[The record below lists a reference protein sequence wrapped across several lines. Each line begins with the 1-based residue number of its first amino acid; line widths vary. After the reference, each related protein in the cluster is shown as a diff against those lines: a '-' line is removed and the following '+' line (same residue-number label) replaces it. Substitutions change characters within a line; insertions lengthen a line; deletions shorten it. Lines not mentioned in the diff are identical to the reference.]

1 MRTFL
6 DRLYLGAAWVAAAA
20 IFAIALLISAQVTLN
35 FTTRVL
41 GLGLP
46 SSIPSYAD
54 FSGFLLAAATFLAL
68 PWTLRS
74 GGHIRVSLLTR
85 RVAGR
90 ARTLLE
96 VAVLAIAA
104 GLVAWI
110 CWYLVLL
117 VGESIHYGDVSSGT
131 IPVPLWLPQGV
142 MTLGTGLLLV
152 ALIDS
157 MVGTWRAGVPTIED
171 GEEI

>member
-1 MRTFL
+1 MRTVL
-6 DRLYLGAAWVAAAA
+6 DRLYLAAAWVAAAA
-20 IFAIALLISAQVTLN
+20 IFAIALLVSAQVLLN
-35 FTTRVL
+35 FATRVL

-85 RVAGR
+85 RVTGR
-90 ARTLLE
+90 ARALLE
-96 VAVLAIAA
+96 VAVLAVAA
-104 GLVAWI
+104 ALVGWI
-110 CWYLVLL
+110 GWYLVLL
-117 VGESIHYGDVSSGT
+117 VGESLHYGDVSSGM

-142 MTLGTGLLLV
+142 MTLGMGLLLV

-157 MVGTWRAGVPTIED
+157 MVGTWRAGAPAIED
-171 GEEI
+171 GEEV